1 VKKPGFSIGRRLTVG
16 LSIILFI
23 TAGAAGYAIWCLQ
36 DLERGYQQ
44 LTTDSMA
51 QERNTQEWI
60 NITTLSGARNL
71 VIAKFADIDNTQ
83 KAFTAFKLG
92 DSTALRG
99 RVNELQ
105 KEIFGHL
112 TTDDGKR
119 LVEETLAKRKVY
131 LDILDKSMS
140 LIKDGKK
147 EEGQKIAETTLIPAM
162 TAYIGSTHVLL
173 DHTRKMIA
181 VQQEKMHAA
190 SERARVWVAGLI
202 ALVLGLAVVIAWFLT
217 RSITLPLKQALG
229 VAEKVAAGD
238 LRSHIAAGRNDE
250 TGALLAA
257 ISMMQDNLKELIGKV
272 RSDVDAVSSSA
283 SQLAVS
289 ADELSG
295 SAAAQNEAVTSTA
308 SSVEELTVSIAQMS
322 GSAQIAQD
330 VVEATVKISDSGL
343 EMGNKVSREIGEID
357 RSVSDFAQQM
367 QALQG
372 QAGEI
377 GTVVKLIKEIADQTN
392 LLALNAAI
400 EAARAGEQ
408 GRGFAVVADEVRKLA
423 ERTSSATSEIQK
435 TIEAIQSNMGSAGNL
450 LDNVKTRVDAGVSTI
465 ADLIEPLKT
474 LQSQAER
481 AASGLRELTNATKE
495 QQQASEQIARN
506 TEQIAASAEQ
516 NQASVSQSRDTS
528 RELSGLAERLQASVT
543 RFKVD

>member
-1 VKKPGFSIGRRLTVG
+1 VFATIDLPDAIG
-16 LSIILFI
+16 LSK
-23 TAGAAGYAIWCLQ
+23 
-36 DLERGYQQ
+36 R
-44 LTTDSMA
+44 A
-51 QERNTQEWI
+51 Q
-60 NITTLSGARNL
+60 
-71 VIAKFADIDNTQ
+71 
-83 KAFTAFKLG
+83 
-92 DSTALRG
+92 
-99 RVNELQ
+99 ELQ
-105 KEIFGHL
+105 KTIAGSLDTPE
-112 TTDDGKR
+112 GKE
-119 LVEETLAKRKVY
+119 LMEDLQAKRATY
-131 LDILDKSMS
+131 LKQRDIYLKLVDE
-140 LIKDGKK
+140 GKK
-147 EEGQKIAETTLIPAM
+147 EEMAKLADTTLQATQKPFVAATKRILEYIRKRIAEKDAAMQAQSERTATLLA
-162 TAYIGSTHVLL
+162 TLSALVVLL
-173 DHTRKMIA
+173 
-181 VQQEKMHAA
+181 AA
-190 SERARVWVAGLI
+190 LMGWA
-202 ALVLGLAVVIAWFLT
+202 LT
-217 RSITLPLKQALG
+217 RGITRPLKQALG

-238 LRSHIAAGRNDE
+238 LRSKIEVTSRDE

-257 ISMMQDNLKELIGKV
+257 IGTMQENLKGLIGDV
-272 RSDVDAVSSSA
+272 RRDVDAVSSSA
-283 SQLAVS
+283 SQLAVA

-308 SSVEELTVSIAQMS
+308 SSVEELTVSISQMS
-322 GSAQIAQD
+322 GSAQMAQE

-357 RSVSDFAQQM
+357 HSVSEFAHQM

-423 ERTSSATSEIQK
+423 ERTSNATSEIQK
-435 TIEAIQSNMGSAGNL
+435 TIEAIQSNMGSAGSL

-481 AASGLRELTNATKE
+481 AASGLRELTNATRE

-506 TEQIAASAEQ
+506 TEKIAASAEQ

-528 RELSGLAERLQASVT
+528 RELSGLAGRLQASVT

>member
-1 VKKPGFSIGRRLTVG
+1 MKKPGFSIGRRLTVG